1 MIVDLLGVF
10 GATGALEG
18 CVAGTALG
26 DALGDGDVAG
36 AGASWESLTWMIGD
50 ENWKLLAVNESQ
62 PSFSFA
68 IVVAT
73 SFDPSEDSTEIDAFI
88 GALVNP

>member
-36 AGASWESLTWMIGD
+36 AGASWESFTWIVGA
-50 ENWKLLAVNESQ
+50 ENWKLLA
-62 PSFSFA
+62 
-68 IVVAT
+68 
-73 SFDPSEDSTEIDAFI
+73 
-88 GALVNP
+88 LK